1 MKKILISS
9 VAMFMLASCAS
20 QNIEQTKVAE
30 AQTVEKEPVQKK
42 RRYNDCKKKKTGSR
56 TRRC

>member
-9 VAMFMLASCAS
+9 VAMFMLVSCAS
-20 QNIEQTKVAE
+20 QNIEQTKVAKT
-30 AQTVEKEPVQKK
+30 QTVEKDSKQKTNY
-42 RRYNDCKKKKTGSR
+42 RDCRKKSTGSR